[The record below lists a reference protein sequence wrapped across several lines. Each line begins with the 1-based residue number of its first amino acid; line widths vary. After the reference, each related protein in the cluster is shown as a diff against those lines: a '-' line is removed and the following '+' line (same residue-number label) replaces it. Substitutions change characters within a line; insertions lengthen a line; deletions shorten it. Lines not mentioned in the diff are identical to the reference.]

1 MRVDRT
7 VRAATAVVA
16 CAVGLTCLAGCAS
29 ADEEPAREAARRFYD
44 ALQARQPERACAL
57 LVPEAAESLASGD
70 RTCASTIAEL
80 DLPGG
85 EVLDAEVWGDE
96 ARVRLARDTVFLH
109 RLPTG
114 WLVRGA
120 GCAPRRD
127 LPYDC
132 EVST

>member
-1 MRVDRT
+1 MRIPPAVLAVT
-7 VRAATAVVA
+7 VLVA
-16 CAVGLTCLAGCAS
+16 CVAGCAS
-29 ADEEPAREAARRFYD
+29 SDDRPARQAARGFYE
-44 ALQARQPERACAL
+44 ALQARDAERACAL
-57 LVPEAAESLASGD
+57 LAPEAAGSLATGG
-70 RTCASTIAEL
+70 RTCAASVVEL

-109 RLPTG
+109 RFPTG